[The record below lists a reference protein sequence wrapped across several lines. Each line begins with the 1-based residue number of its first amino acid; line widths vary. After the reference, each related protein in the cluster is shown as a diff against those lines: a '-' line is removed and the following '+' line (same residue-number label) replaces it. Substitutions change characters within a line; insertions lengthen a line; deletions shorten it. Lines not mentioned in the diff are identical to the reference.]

1 MSAGAPRYSPPRPH
15 RRPLTLRDSI
25 FQEFYADYAPEK
37 LGNLDATLLK
47 YEGREKAMF
56 ATLAKKYGKQA
67 NYAKCAS
74 SKNKK

>member
-1 MSAGAPRYSPPRPH
+1 
-15 RRPLTLRDSI
+15 
-25 FQEFYADYAPEK
+25 
-37 LGNLDATLLK
+37 LK